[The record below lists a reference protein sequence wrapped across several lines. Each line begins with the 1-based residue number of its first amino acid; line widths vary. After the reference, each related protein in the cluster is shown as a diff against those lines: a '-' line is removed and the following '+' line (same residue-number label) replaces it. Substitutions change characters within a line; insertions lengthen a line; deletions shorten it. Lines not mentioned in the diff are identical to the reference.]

1 MFSPELVF
9 PPEPDDP
16 PEVMSPPE
24 LVFPPELVLHEQED
38 PQDVTFAAF
47 AMACVIIS
55 CTWLMVMYGD
65 SGSVGAAEETI
76 RFLTLKPS
84 T

>member
-1 MFSPELVF
+1 MLPPGLEDPPDVMSPEELF
-9 PPEPDDP
+9 PLED
-16 PEVMSPPE
+16 PPE
-24 LVFPPELVLHEQED
+24 LVFPPEQ
-38 PQDVTFAAF
+38 PDVTFAAF

-76 RFLTLKPS
+76 LFLTLNPS